1 MHDDYEIKSLHI
13 MLPKTSAYIKSYD
26 SQTRTNIR
34 TSLCLSDMM
43 TFWKN
48 IKLFGI
54 KSALISKKVFYSN
67 PVYNKNFLKIKI
79 KSRGDEVGDF
89 HNKEISKM
97 NSDHTCL
104 ALINVDS
111 ALKGYLHHKTI
122 LAIK

>member
-1 MHDDYEIKSLHI
+1 MP
-13 MLPKTSAYIKSYD
+13 PKTSAYIKSYD

-54 KSALISKKVFYSN
+54 KSALISKKEFYSN